1 MPTDRLVKWSKE
13 GKEFFE
19 QAEDNSVVLDLVI
32 SIGCAS
38 QTGEGFEELVNTI
51 NSEEIKRK
59 VKKVIITDTSYL
71 YRHDNPEFAKYAD
84 PNIPTE
90 WYLKNKEA
98 IEKLKVEKE
107 VKCWA
112 VGLNTKEFK
121 KWHDKIRRDF
131 EGDENGAGII
141 LKFRDKVMQAS
152 SVAAY
157 KNNTDVKGCIEFML
171 EETAYTC
178 AFFNGS
184 ALVYP
189 SNLASPIKNTI
200 ERYNVNFKHI
210 DYKISKQSQRN
221 SCNSNINMESVDR

>member
-1 MPTDRLVKWSKE
+1 MSTERLVKWSKE
-13 GKEFFE
+13 SQKFFE
-19 QAEDNSVVLDLVI
+19 RAKDNSIILDLVI
-32 SIGCAS
+32 SFGCAS

-51 NSEEIKRK
+51 NSENIKRK

-71 YRHDNPEFAKYAD
+71 YRHDNPEFSKYSN
-84 PNIPTE
+84 PNVPTE

-98 IEKLKVEKE
+98 IEKLEVEKE
-107 VKCWA
+107 IKCWA

-131 EGDENGAGII
+131 EGDENGAGIV

-157 KNNTDVKGCIEFML
+157 KNNTDVKDCIEFML

-178 AFFNGS
+178 AFLDGS

-189 SNLASPIKNTI
+189 SALAEPI
-200 ERYNVNFKHI
+200 VVAADH
-210 DYKISKQSQRN
+210 YKIIINKQA
-221 SCNSNINMESVDR
+221 SV